1 MMNQV
6 LSIVI
11 VSLAS
16 AVCLIGFFLS
26 VQAFFGRILN
36 RTNSVAVE
44 RASRSFLTG
53 LINTL
58 FVAAI
63 VVAFLAVGQ
72 NSGVDVFFVL
82 AFILAVIWLIASLF
96 GLTTMVLVMKDRLY
110 PGQLGNRALAMSA
123 AIAILGCLT
132 PYIGWF
138 GLLPYMIFRGTGAF
152 ILVLVEIRR
161 ERSLAKQAEGEEA

>member
-1 MMNQV
+1 MNQV

-11 VSLAS
+11 LSFVS
-16 AVCLIGFFLS
+16 AVCLIGFFIS

-44 RASRSFLTG
+44 RANRSFLTG

-63 VVAFLAVGQ
+63 VVALLAVGQ
-72 NSGVDVFFVL
+72 NSGAGFFFVL
-82 AFILAVIWLIASLF
+82 GFILAVIWLIASLF
-96 GLTTMVLVMKDRLY
+96 GLTAMILVLKDRLY

-123 AIAILGCLT
+123 AIAILGSLT

-152 ILVLVEIRR
+152 ILVLVEVRR
-161 ERSLAKQAEGEEA
+161 ESSLAKQADAEDA